1 MLQYGGQIVYLVL
14 EAPNQS
20 AVWEILNVN
29 FKFFDSVH
37 DDFFVWHI
45 FFPFF
50 WRVMPLIYL
59 TPLLYSILL
68 NMSRVFCEIFFVS
81 TFCTNAT
88 QQNCAYWHICEKKSK
103 TPSFEGAGS
112 YNPIAIHRLSGAIP
126 NIEDCPHDGA
136 SQVSVN
142 PYQQF
147 VEFVNFG

>member
-68 NMSRVFCEIFFVS
+68 NMSRGFCEIFSFLHFAQMQHSKIV
-81 TFCTNAT
+81 
-88 QQNCAYWHICEKKSK
+88 HIGIYAKRNQK
-103 TPSFEGAGS
+103 P
-112 YNPIAIHRLSGAIP
+112 PLSRGQGHI
-126 NIEDCPHDGA
+126 I
-136 SQVSVN
+136 Q
-142 PYQQF
+142 
-147 VEFVNFG
+147 